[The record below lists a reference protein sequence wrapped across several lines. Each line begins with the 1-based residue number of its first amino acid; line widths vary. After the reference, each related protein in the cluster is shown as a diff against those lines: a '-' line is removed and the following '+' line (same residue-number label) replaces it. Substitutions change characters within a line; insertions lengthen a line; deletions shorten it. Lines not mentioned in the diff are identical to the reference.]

1 MLVLEALRAKHGD
14 ALLLHSG
21 TAAKPQLV
29 VVDGGPPGVYN
40 DAVKPR
46 LLELRDQ
53 RGLAPNVSLEIA
65 LMMVSHIDADH
76 IAGLLELTSKLRQAQ
91 VESKPRL
98 WKIKRFWHNSF
109 DDILDNTDAALAAT
123 GSSFGAADLGGILP
137 RDGSAL
143 LASVGEGRALR
154 DLLRAMDL
162 EGNPP
167 FHGLVMAPAK
177 TVKVGDLNLTV
188 VAPSKDNLLALQTKW
203 DKEVKPKLKSAK
215 ASDLAEI
222 ADYVDKSVHNL
233 SSIVVLVESQGKR
246 LLLTGDGRGDH
257 TIEGLEAAGLL
268 DGQGNIEL
276 DILKM
281 PHHGSV
287 RNVKLEYFQAI
298 RASHYIVSAD
308 GRDDNPDVDALE
320 MLTTA
325 RPDDDFTIYLTYPT
339 DGFNVPAI
347 GKAVAAFF
355 KKQKRAGRKYGV
367 VLREQDALSVRLE
380 LA

>member
-1 MLVLEALRAKHGD
+1 M
-14 ALLLHSG
+14 
-21 TAAKPQLV
+21 

-53 RGLAPNVSLEIA
+53 RGLAANVSLEIA

-76 IAGLLELTSKLRQAQ
+76 IAGLLELTTKLRQAQ
-91 VESKPRL
+91 VERKPRL

-109 DDILDNTDAALAAT
+109 DDILGNTDAALAAT
-123 GSSFGAADLGGILP
+123 GSSFGAADLGGMLP

-154 DLLRAMDL
+154 DLLRAMDS

-167 FHGLVMAPAK
+167 FDGLVMAPAK

-215 ASDLAEI
+215 AGDLAEI

-268 DGQGNIEL
+268 DG
-276 DILKM
+276 
-281 PHHGSV
+281 
-287 RNVKLEYFQAI
+287 
-298 RASHYIVSAD
+298 
-308 GRDDNPDVDALE
+308 
-320 MLTTA
+320 
-325 RPDDDFTIYLTYPT
+325 
-339 DGFNVPAI
+339 
-347 GKAVAAFF
+347 
-355 KKQKRAGRKYGV
+355 
-367 VLREQDALSVRLE
+367 
-380 LA
+380 